1 MQRTQSAEAQRRRGR
16 TRRTRASWTTVLG
29 VVCVTVSAFA
39 AGASRVELIDAVK
52 AGDRGAVAALLKKG
66 ADVNAAEGD
75 GATALHWAVQLE
87 DLESAAALIRAGAKV
102 NAANDLGATA
112 LSVAA
117 GNGSAKAVTLL
128 LQSGADP
135 NAAPAG
141 RESPLMLAAWTGSV
155 DAVQALV
162 DAGAAIDAKESER
175 QQTALMWAAAQRHP
189 AVVRLLV
196 RGGAD
201 VHAKTAVQ
209 PVAGRRTRDGAGYT
223 ALMFAARSGDVES
236 ARALLEGG
244 ANANDALDTGLSA
257 LTMATTRGHV
267 PVAVLLL
274 ERGADANANGSGF
287 AALHWAAGS
296 WETAFTANDI
306 TTEREGEHDWNALV
320 GLKGRRLELVDA
332 LLDHGADP
340 NARVK
345 TTPPRAGATRSPTL
359 PELAGATPFL
369 LAAMAGDVAVMQRLK
384 AAGADPTLT
393 TSKRSTPLMAA
404 AGLGRILGENTV
416 PEAKLLEAAQL
427 GLKLGADVKAADDFG
442 NTALHYA
449 AYHRLSTLVQLLV
462 DHGAELEVKNM
473 FGETPLWAADL
484 VIQWFGGGT
493 FKVVPTPTGDLLRKL
508 GGRPIEIPYK
518 LRPADWPCNEI
529 PPAPIP
535 QACS

>member
-1 MQRTQSAEAQRRRGR
+1 MQRTQRRRGR
-16 TRRTRASWTTVLG
+16 TGASWTIALG
-29 VVCVTVSAFA
+29 VVCVTCVSAFA
-39 AGASRVELIDAVK
+39 AGASRIELIDAVK
-52 AGDRGAVAALLKKG
+52 AGDRAAVAALLTKG
-66 ADVNAAEGD
+66 ADANAAEGD

-87 DLESAAALIRAGAKV
+87 DLESAAALIRAGGKV
-102 NAANDLGATA
+102 NAANDLGATP

-117 GNGSAKAVTLL
+117 SNGSAQSVTLL
-128 LQSGADP
+128 LKSGADP
-135 NAAPAG
+135 NQALAG
-141 RESPLMLAAWTGSV
+141 RESPLMLAAWTGSA
-155 DAVQALV
+155 DAVKALL
-162 DAGAAIDAKESER
+162 DAGAAIDAREAER
-175 QQTALMWAAAQRHP
+175 QQTALMWAASQRHP

-196 RGGAD
+196 SRGAD
-201 VHAKTAVQ
+201 VHLKTAVQ
-209 PVAGRRTRDGAGYT
+209 QVAGRRTRDGVGYT

-236 ARALLEGG
+236 ARALLDGG
-244 ANANDALDTGLSA
+244 ANANDALDNGLSA
-257 LTMATTRGHV
+257 LTLATTRGHV

-274 ERGADANANGSGF
+274 ERGADPDANGSGF

-306 TTEREGEHDWNALV
+306 TTDREGEHDWNALV

-332 LLDHGADP
+332 LLDKGADP

-384 AAGADPTLT
+384 EAGADLTLT
-393 TSKRSTPLMAA
+393 TTKRSTPLMAA

-416 PEAKLLEAAQL
+416 PETNLLEAAKL
-427 GLKLGADVKAADDFG
+427 ALELGADIKAADDFG

-449 AYHRLSTLVQLLV
+449 AYHRLNTLVQLLV
-462 DHGAELEVKNM
+462 DHGAELEVRNM

-508 GGRPIEIPYK
+508 GARPMTAPYQ

-529 PPAPIP
+529 PPAPVP
-535 QACS
+535 KACS

>member
-1 MQRTQSAEAQRRRGR
+1 MQRTQRIRRRA
-16 TRRTRASWTTVLG
+16 TWTTALA
-29 VVCVTVSAFA
+29 VVCVTCVSVFV
-39 AGASRVELIDAVK
+39 AGAARTELVDAVK
-52 AGDRGAVAALLKKG
+52 AGDRAAVATLLKKG
-66 ADVNAAEGD
+66 VEVNAPEGD

-102 NAANDLGATA
+102 NVANDLGATP

-117 GNGSAKAVTLL
+117 GNGSARAVTLL
-128 LQSGADP
+128 LESGADP
-135 NAAPAG
+135 NTAPAG
-141 RESPLMLAAWTGSV
+141 RESPLMLAAWTGSA
-155 DAVQALV
+155 DAVKALL
-162 DAGAAIDAKESER
+162 DAGAAIDARETDR
-175 QQTALMWAAAQRHP
+175 QQTALMWAASQRHP
-189 AVVRLLV
+189 AVVRLLAS
-196 RGGAD
+196 RGAD
-201 VHAKTAVQ
+201 VHLKTAAQ

-236 ARALLEGG
+236 ARVLLDAG
-244 ANANDALDTGLSA
+244 ANANDTLDNGLSA
-257 LTMATTRGHV
+257 VTMATVRGHV

-274 ERGADANANGSGF
+274 ERGADPDTNGSGY
-287 AALHWAAGS
+287 APLHWAAGS

-306 TTEREGEHDWNALV
+306 TTDREGEHDWNALV
-320 GLKGRRLELVDA
+320 GLKVRRLELVNA

-359 PELAGATPFL
+359 PELAGASPFL
-369 LAAMAGDVAVMQRLK
+369 LAAMAGDVAVMRRLK
-384 AAGADPTLT
+384 EAGADPTLT
-393 TSKRSTPLMAA
+393 TNKRSTALMAA

-416 PEAKLLEAAQL
+416 PESNLLEAAKL
-427 GLKLGADVKAADDFG
+427 GIELGADVKAADEFG

-449 AYHRLSTLVQLLV
+449 AYHRLTTLVQLLV
-462 DHGAELEVKNM
+462 DQGADLEARNM

-508 GGRPIEIPYK
+508 GARPITTPYE

-529 PPAPIP
+529 PPAPVP
-535 QACS
+535 KACS

>member
-1 MQRTQSAEAQRRRGR
+1 M
-16 TRRTRASWTTVLG
+16 TRATWATALAVVG
-29 VVCVTVSAFA
+29 VTCVSVYA
-39 AGASRVELIDAVK
+39 AAASGVELIDAVK
-52 AGDRGAVAALLKKG
+52 AGDRAAVGALLKKG
-66 ADVNAAEGD
+66 ADANAAEGD
-75 GATALHWAVQLE
+75 GATALHWAVQRE
-87 DLESAAALIRAGAKV
+87 DLESASALIRAGAQV
-102 NAANDLGATA
+102 NAANDLGATP

-117 GNGSAKAVTLL
+117 GNGSATAIALL
-128 LQSGADP
+128 LESGADP
-135 NAAPAG
+135 NAGPPG
-141 RESPLMLAAWTGSV
+141 RETPLMLAAWTGSA
-155 DAVQALV
+155 DAVRALL
-162 DAGAAIDAKESER
+162 DAGAAIDARESER

-189 AVVRLLV
+189 SVVRLLV
-196 RGGAD
+196 SRGAD

-209 PVAGRRTRDGAGYT
+209 PAAGARRTRDGNGYT

-236 ARALLEGG
+236 ARALLDGG
-244 ANANDALDTGLSA
+244 ANADDALDNGLST

-274 ERGADANANGSGF
+274 ERGANPNASGSGF
-287 AALHWAAGS
+287 APLHWAAGS

-306 TTEREGEHDWNALV
+306 TTDREGEHDWNALV

-359 PELAGATPFL
+359 PELAGATPFV
-369 LAAMAGDVAVMQRLK
+369 LAAMAGDVAVMRRLQE
-384 AAGADPTLT
+384 ARADPALT
-393 TSKRSTPLMAA
+393 TNKRSTALMAA

-416 PEAKLLEAAQL
+416 PESTLLEAAKVAIEL
-427 GLKLGADVKAADDFG
+427 GGDVKAADDFG

-449 AYHRLSTLVQLLV
+449 AYHRLSSLVQLLV
-462 DHGAELEVKNM
+462 DRGAELEVRNM

-508 GGRPIEIPYK
+508 GARPMTAPYQ

-529 PPAPIP
+529 PPAPVP
-535 QACS
+535 KACS

>member
-1 MQRTQSAEAQRRRGR
+1 MAALAVLSV
-16 TRRTRASWTTVLG
+16 TVL
-29 VVCVTVSAFA
+29 SALA
-39 AGASRVELIDAVK
+39 AAASGNELIQAVK
-52 AGDRGAVAALLKKG
+52 AGDRAAMIALLEKG
-66 ADVNAAEGD
+66 TDVNAAGGD
-75 GATALHWAVQLE
+75 GATALHWAVHLE
-87 DLESAAALIRAGAKV
+87 DLDGAAALIRAGANV
-102 NAANDLGATA
+102 DAANDLGATP
-112 LSVAA
+112 LMVACSNRSP
-117 GNGSAKAVTLL
+117 GAVKLL
-128 LQSGADP
+128 LQAGADP

-141 RESPLMLAAWTGSV
+141 RETPLMLAAWTGSTE
-155 DAVQALV
+155 AVQALL
-162 DAGAAIDAKESER
+162 DAGAAVDAKEPGH

-196 RGGAD
+196 SRRAD
-201 VHAKTAVQ
+201 VAARTAIQQV
-209 PVAGRRTRDGAGYT
+209 PGRRSREVAGYT

-236 ARALLEGG
+236 ARALLDAG
-244 ANANDALDTGLSA
+244 AHANDALDNGLGA
-257 LTMATTRGHV
+257 LTLATTRGHV
-267 PVAVLLL
+267 AVARLLL
-274 ERGADANANGSGF
+274 ERGADPNANGAGYTP
-287 AALHWAAGS
+287 LHWAAGS
-296 WETAFTANDI
+296 WETAFTANDV

-320 GLKGRRLELVDA
+320 GLKDRRLELVGA
-332 LLDHGADP
+332 LLQHGADP

-369 LAAMAGDVAVMQRLK
+369 LAAMAGDVPVMRALK
-384 AAGADPTLT
+384 AAGADPGLT
-393 TSKRSTPLMAA
+393 SSKRSTPLMAA

-416 PEAKLLEAAQL
+416 PEANLLDAAKLAIE
-427 GLKLGADVKAADDFG
+427 LGADVEAADDFG

-462 DHGAELEVKNM
+462 DHGAALEARNM

-508 GGRPIEIPYK
+508 GARPIEAPYE

-529 PPAPIP
+529 PPATVP